1 MLFDLNFVILLIFYA
16 WFPTGLVVYNY
27 LENKNIEKLYKFY
40 IIIIHKEKQMK
51 NIKRTRMCV
60 YLDVELSD
68 WIKENA
74 ISEYRS
80 FSSFL
85 NKLMLDHKKT
95 IEVQKTINV
104 LRSEIKN

>member
-1 MLFDLNFVILLIFYA
+1 
-16 WFPTGLVVYNY
+16 
-27 LENKNIEKLYKFY
+27 
-40 IIIIHKEKQMK
+40 
-51 NIKRTRMCV
+51 MCV

-85 NKLMLDHKKT
+85 NKLMLDHKKS

>member
-1 MLFDLNFVILLIFYA
+1 MS
-16 WFPTGLVVYNY
+16 
-27 LENKNIEKLYKFY
+27 
-40 IIIIHKEKQMK
+40 

-60 YLDVELSD
+60 YLDVDLSD

-85 NKLMLDHKKT
+85 NKLMLDHKNT
-95 IEVQKTINV
+95 IEQKESVTI
-104 LRSEIKN
+104 LKSEIRN

>member
-1 MLFDLNFVILLIFYA
+1 
-16 WFPTGLVVYNY
+16 
-27 LENKNIEKLYKFY
+27 
-40 IIIIHKEKQMK
+40 MK

-60 YLDVELSD
+60 YLDVDLSD

-85 NKLMLDHKKT
+85 NKLMLDHKTQLSKT
-95 IEVQKTINV
+95 RI
-104 LRSEIKN
+104 

>member
-1 MLFDLNFVILLIFYA
+1 
-16 WFPTGLVVYNY
+16 
-27 LENKNIEKLYKFY
+27 
-40 IIIIHKEKQMK
+40 MK
-51 NIKRTRMCV
+51 KTVNRARMCV
-60 YLDVELSD
+60 YLDTELCE
-68 WIKENA
+68 WTKEHA
-74 ISEYRS
+74 IGNYRS

>member
-1 MLFDLNFVILLIFYA
+1 
-16 WFPTGLVVYNY
+16 
-27 LENKNIEKLYKFY
+27 
-40 IIIIHKEKQMK
+40 MK

-85 NKLMLDHKKT
+85 NKLMLDHKNS
-95 IEVQKTINV
+95 IQVQKTINV
-104 LRSEIKN
+104 LKSEIKN

>member
-1 MLFDLNFVILLIFYA
+1 
-16 WFPTGLVVYNY
+16 
-27 LENKNIEKLYKFY
+27 
-40 IIIIHKEKQMK
+40 MK

-85 NKLMLDHKKT
+85 NKLMLDHKNS
-95 IEVQKTINV
+95 IQVQKTINV
-104 LRSEIKN
+104 LKSEIKK

>member
-1 MLFDLNFVILLIFYA
+1 
-16 WFPTGLVVYNY
+16 
-27 LENKNIEKLYKFY
+27 
-40 IIIIHKEKQMK
+40 MK

-85 NKLMLDHKKT
+85 NKLMLDHKNS

>member
-1 MLFDLNFVILLIFYA
+1 
-16 WFPTGLVVYNY
+16 
-27 LENKNIEKLYKFY
+27 
-40 IIIIHKEKQMK
+40 MK

-60 YLDVELSD
+60 YLDVDLSD

-85 NKLMLDHKKT
+85 NKLMLDHKNS
-95 IEVQKTINV
+95 IEQSKAINV
-104 LRSEIKN
+104 LRSEIKS

>member
-1 MLFDLNFVILLIFYA
+1 MN
-16 WFPTGLVVYNY
+16 
-27 LENKNIEKLYKFY
+27 
-40 IIIIHKEKQMK
+40 

-68 WIKENA
+68 WIKKNA

-85 NKLMLDHKKT
+85 NKMMLDHKNN
-95 IEVQKTINV
+95 IESSKNINV
-104 LRSEIKN
+104 LKSEIKS